1 MIKKCTDGE
10 HEEHREYI
18 VHHDKYRDN

>member
-10 HEEHREYI
+10 HEEHGEYI